1 MKKIKRKGNCFEN
14 SVDKFQTSVSP
25 AHIEFTAPKK
35 KKSVNVIID
44 LLYVVLP
51 SGVDGYRL
59 ELDGEDIGTVIY
71 DYIEKR
77 WRMINW

>member
-1 MKKIKRKGNCFEN
+1 MKKKRKNCFEN
-14 SVDKFQTSVSP
+14 SIDKFQTSVST
-25 AHIEFTAPKK
+25 AYIELTATKK
-35 KKSVNVIID
+35 KKVIKGRID

-71 DYIEKR
+71 DYIQKR